1 MEELRIKNIEDK
13 LERIKNGEPLVLTRD
28 EKNYYVKNYV
38 AKRRTAFAR
47 RYLHPTTTMID
58 KKVKELRTLTED
70 DFNKACEEAFPK
82 ETYTQTSI
90 F

>member
-1 MEELRIKNIEDK
+1 MEELKIKIIKRK

-28 EKNYYVKNYV
+28 EKNYYVRNYV

-47 RYLHPTTTMID
+47 RYMHPTKAMID
-58 KKVKELRTLTED
+58 TKVKELRTLTEE
-70 DFNKACEEAFPK
+70 DFNKACEQAFPK
-82 ETYTQTSI
+82 ETYTQTSL